1 MYEIISSTRKV
12 NGISIDTWKREIEDA
27 NILAVEAGTN
37 GYHGGDARKGCHT
50 YIRIMDKGGTD
61 IDARIIRDRHGN
73 AAGIEVALSGDSEL
87 STTIEALNFILK
99 VLEEERE
106 DALLE

>member
-37 GYHGGDARKGCHT
+37 GYHGGDARKGCRT
-50 YIRIMDKGGTD
+50 YIYSYYG
-61 IDARIIRDRHGN
+61 
-73 AAGIEVALSGDSEL
+73 
-87 STTIEALNFILK
+87 
-99 VLEEERE
+99 
-106 DALLE
+106 